1 MDYLALD
8 MTAQRIAT
16 MLAGEH
22 GMTPGDRVAVLL
34 PDTAELAF
42 AAYGILWA
50 GGVLCPVG
58 PENDPDALADTLTSS
73 GAKLLIGWHAYAETV
88 EQVAG
93 ALDLDWLL
101 VEPREFGRLLA
112 ETPPRSPLADVAGDA
127 PAILLGPP
135 SLLALGH
142 ADLALRANDAARE
155 MGLGPGVV
163 VAASTSLS
171 NPLNQI
177 RTLHAAVTVGAT
189 LRLDG
194 TPLRETSHSGSTDS
208 IKRRRG

>member
-16 MLAGEH
+16 MLAQQH
-22 GMTPGDRVAVLL
+22 GTGPGDRIAVLL
-34 PDTAELAF
+34 PDTPELAF

-58 PENDPDALADTLTSS
+58 PENDPDALADTLTSTRP
-73 GAKLLIGWHAYAETV
+73 KLLIGWHAYAETV
-88 EQVAG
+88 EHVAG
-93 ALDLDWLL
+93 ALELDWLL
-101 VEPREFGRLLA
+101 VEPREFGRRLA

-127 PAILLGPP
+127 PAMLLGPP

-142 ADLALRANDAARE
+142 ADLALRAKHAARE
-155 MGLGPGVV
+155 LGLGPGVV
-163 VAASTSLS
+163 VAAPTSLS

-177 RTLHAAVTVGAT
+177 RTLHAAVTVGAA
-189 LRLDG
+189 LRLAG
-194 TPLRETSHSGSTDS
+194 TPLTATSRSASTDS
-208 IKRRRG
+208 IKRR